1 MEGERACPPEDVGG
15 VYGYRRLVRALRDP
29 EHPDHDEMRTWLG
42 RGHNAEYFV
51 PELVTT
57 LLRRMA

>member
-1 MEGERACPPEDVGG
+1 VGG
-15 VYGYRRLVRALRDP
+15 VYGYRRFVRALHDPSDP
-29 EHPDHDEMRTWLG
+29 EHDELRDWLG
-42 RGHNAEYFV
+42 RGHDADYFV